1 MANYTITGLEGL
13 KRKLKKIENIRKIL
27 DSVYARA
34 ARDATRKFITETP
47 RSTFNGGTARGWMFP
62 VKRGLSDYL
71 LTNKTT
77 TTDKKHSLVEI
88 LDKGRK
94 TVYPK
99 PGRRLYI
106 PRTNRARSKPLG
118 AKVPSNF
125 VYGWNKDYIF
135 AKKSKAT
142 KGKFFIDK
150 INKETS
156 TYIRTASL
164 ETIAKS

>member
-1 MANYTITGLEGL
+1 MATYTVTGIEKLR
-13 KRKLKKIENIRKIL
+13 RKLKKIENIRQVL

-47 RSTFNGGTARGWMFP
+47 RSTFNGGTARGWMLP

-142 KGKFFIDK
+142 KGKFFISK
-150 INKETS
+150 INKEIFN
-156 TYIRTASL
+156 YIRMASI
-164 ETIAKS
+164 ETITKS